1 MLMRSIR
8 HLASW
13 SMRRNREHM
22 YSSCRQSEV
31 CVRLNWRACVAVR
44 SLFSACP
51 AVTQPAA
58 YRRRTAPLR
67 QSSIPV
73 HTGAHIDLTAEWLYQ
88 SIFPCT
94 ALPDRPKYSSGSQL
108 VADHQ
113 AIHSYVLWSHCVP
126 YEENS
131 STVVFCGR
139 TTHSQPCWI
148 ESSTVSYVDALH
160 DTVL

>member
-51 AVTQPAA
+51 AVTQSAA
-58 YRRRTAPLR
+58 YGLGGQLLECSLP
-67 QSSIPV
+67 
-73 HTGAHIDLTAEWLYQ
+73 YQ
-88 SIFPCT
+88 CT
-94 ALPDRPKYSSGSQL
+94 QEPM
-108 VADHQ
+108 
-113 AIHSYVLWSHCVP
+113 
-126 YEENS
+126 
-131 STVVFCGR
+131 
-139 TTHSQPCWI
+139 
-148 ESSTVSYVDALH
+148 
-160 DTVL
+160 